1 MAPFIMLTNKDE
13 EQVKKIRQRASEQ
26 ARATGDTSS
35 NAIKNRIDTVKQQ
48 KKSQIYANLGEK
60 ILTPEGAREKYGLPI
75 ATHYYSKPN
84 FTVAENQLQRE
95 VSEAERKLQL
105 AVPDYEKLVGNV
117 SASAEQ
123 LQRIKQQYLKNP
135 TAENKIAYEQSQQHY
150 KNSMAPYL
158 KEEKQHKP
166 LFDAYRQAM
175 QKQERYTQQYE
186 EDYNK
191 WKSTIRPENQITA
204 ELNLVNQEIS
214 ELEKEKEGLNTGWGL
229 EVAENGIEGLE
240 QLTDTLSSNLENLY
254 KRKDLLQEELHYAE
268 YFRYADLRENEDFT
282 KLSQVNEAFRNDP
295 QYRYINNLDHTRDSY
310 QGASNIHPGVS
321 NPFAQYDYLYGNES
335 TMYNYLYNKEGK
347 ESAEEY
353 LDYIGENLNYRRGQE
368 LAQGYRDGEGLE
380 RTLGRVG
387 QGVDAVGAGVESFF
401 TGMAQNFVKE
411 DLPTS
416 ALQYAF
422 QLGREEAKPVG
433 RFVLDSL
440 YTGGNMAPS
449 ILLSSVT
456 AGLGG
461 TIGVSAGLASRVGSV
476 AGSMTMGLS
485 AAGNAYNEKI
495 KAGYDSQEARTYSVL
510 IGLSESLLQYALG
523 GISKLGGK
531 VTGNLGAKIN
541 AVDSAFWRVSGKLGL
556 SMHQEGM
563 EEGLQTVLE
572 PLFTT
577 LIFDEEYT
585 PAEWEDIAYSYLLGA
600 VMGGIFEGGEIA
612 GSERYNARLGNSIQ
626 SNPEGVE
633 TLLGKGLDLAPDSPA
648 YQGAQKLLNR
658 LNQGKKLSNYQ
669 PGRLAS
675 SNSSL
680 SGASPNAT
688 MTAKGGMQN
697 GQAESGRGRAVPRNG
712 QSDDGGLGAGTDA
725 GNPGVGN
732 LGGSGIPGWQP
743 LRGQRET
750 SAGVLESSTGN
761 QREPDRQGSAARG
774 GNLGLVPGSRIPEI
788 TKRLK
793 EAGTA
798 VVDDNGTPIL
808 LTHWT
813 PNMDFTEF
821 GEGDVGFH
829 FGSRA
834 QAEERARK
842 QGSNENA
849 GRYIQAY
856 LNIKNPVHMP
866 TDQYGW
872 NAAQAAITLWN
883 QDILPFEEYKR
894 IERMAVEDRGRYNAE
909 SSKALRDLL
918 ESYGYDG
925 IVYENEFEGAGKS
938 YVAFHPE
945 QVIWIDDG
953 TGRGGDTDRLRPMS
967 GQDSVASVPQDTDS
981 SAGNIRGQD
990 VFPIPEGEG
999 AEQQRGLAG
1008 NTIPQG
1014 VEAGTIPEEAA
1025 QGIAKSKRAQY
1036 RPVSMDQSQKAVAA
1050 GIDAIGG
1057 ARNAYGELLSTLG
1070 KRPLN
1075 STEMAAATQLV
1086 QRNDLTVDEKTI
1098 LLTQVMESATDMG
1111 RAINM
1116 IKAFSRN
1123 TPEGLLYTAQRQ
1135 IDRWNADMAQGKAPI
1150 ELSAE
1155 EKADLLS
1162 LGELISRWDEAGMT
1176 VQTRRELLNRV
1187 ERSMRDKTKKNVED
1201 IVKRAH
1207 PGEETD
1213 WFTYL
1218 SQGIVA
1224 NKIPSTLADKFRSMQ
1239 RINLLLQIKTQ
1250 IRNVG
1255 GNFLH
1260 SIAETTSD
1268 IVATPFDKV
1277 LSKVTGVRTVGLP
1290 SFRTYA
1296 NGFSRGL
1303 RDVNL
1308 ARKTGLTNVRG
1319 IRQTDGKAVPPTVF
1333 QGENK
1338 AAQLANHLDNTTSF
1352 LLSLGDEGFRRGREN
1367 MTRERLR
1374 ELNPKNND
1382 WVEEL
1387 AARVGDAAT
1396 FQEDTAL
1403 SGALMR
1409 IRSAPGQAIR
1419 NNGRKNGNGNQTPA
1433 EAADI
1438 LAYAAVPFAKTPAN
1452 MLVQTA
1458 RYSPVGLLNGIRQVV
1473 KIAVDAKR
1481 GKTITPQ
1488 QQRQA
1493 VDALGRG
1500 IIGSGLTGIGY
1511 FLRSFG
1517 VATGEENEDPD
1528 KAPLDRGFG
1537 LLPNSMKIGN
1547 YTIDFSS
1554 MAPIPVAINLG
1565 ASIYN
1570 ELHKEGLDDP
1580 TALGIIETVLS
1591 APINDLTED
1600 SLWQGLTSFVSTASS
1615 QGLPAALRDVTL
1627 DGISQAIPFNSFL
1640 RAVTGVID
1648 PYVRETSA
1656 ETAIGQW
1663 WNQTK
1668 AQLPGLSL
1676 TLPVRYDSMGNPMT
1690 RTPADGVAGRIF
1702 HSIINPVTVAR
1713 DTTDDPV
1720 YQMLS
1725 ELHEQTGRTDI
1736 FPQVSPYG
1744 LTYGGQK
1751 YDIAGADRSRFQQT
1765 QGQTAAEMLYDLANA
1780 PSFQQMDANEQAE
1793 VVADALG
1800 YGRDLAKIEYLDNL
1814 KIPYEGESLSRK
1826 INKLTDQ
1833 GVSPSAVLVVGAA
1846 DNTNTIVNGESQKN
1860 SGGAKVAKTISQ
1872 LNITD
1877 RQKMALASE
1886 FCGKEIQAAMQVAL
1900 DTGAN
1905 QPAMMDLLVSI
1916 SNADTDETP
1925 YPATAKAQLVY
1936 HAAGLTMEQKKAFSD
1951 EFIKDGV
1958 DYTSEESAIITSL
1971 SASAQSK
1978 WVKAKEWGFTPL
1990 QYSEYVKAANTS
2002 GKKVDK
2008 LQALQELF
2016 EAEYGSEINSAQWA
2030 EQFYALMHTKRYD

>member
-1 MAPFIMLTNKDE
+1 MSGADYLF
-13 EQVKKIRQRASEQ
+13 
-26 ARATGDTSS
+26 ARAGHGVVGS
-35 NAIKNRIDTVKQQ
+35 VK
-48 KKSQIYANLGEK
+48 G
-60 ILTPEGAREKYGLPI
+60 
-75 ATHYYSKPN
+75 
-84 FTVAENQLQRE
+84 
-95 VSEAERKLQL
+95 
-105 AVPDYEKLVGNV
+105 
-117 SASAEQ
+117 
-123 LQRIKQQYLKNP
+123 
-135 TAENKIAYEQSQQHY
+135 
-150 KNSMAPYL
+150 
-158 KEEKQHKP
+158 
-166 LFDAYRQAM
+166 
-175 QKQERYTQQYE
+175 
-186 EDYNK
+186 
-191 WKSTIRPENQITA
+191 
-204 ELNLVNQEIS
+204 LVNQSDAER
-214 ELEKEKEGLNTGWGL
+214 LYL
-229 EVAENGIEGLE
+229 AENAVDLANGGGFRNPKGFDAL
-240 QLTDTLSSNLENLY
+240 DMDAAMRVSSAFS
-254 KRKDLLQEELHYAE
+254 QG
-268 YFRYADLRENEDFT
+268 LREGVDKETILERQRQTMEDH
-282 KLSQVNEAFRNDP
+282 L
-295 QYRYINNLDHTRDSY
+295 
-310 QGASNIHPGVS
+310 
-321 NPFAQYDYLYGNES
+321 GNRGID
-335 TMYNYLYNKEGK
+335 NFYNKQTQK
-347 ESAEEY
+347 
-353 LDYIGENLNYRRGQE
+353 L
-368 LAQGYRDGEGLE
+368 
-380 RTLGRVG
+380 
-387 QGVDAVGAGVESFF
+387 
-401 TGMAQNFVKE
+401 
-411 DLPTS
+411 
-416 ALQYAF
+416 
-422 QLGREEAKPVG
+422 EEAKAYQTPGVQKAGNIAEVVGQMALPVVAS
-433 RFVLDSL
+433 FLP
-440 YTGGNMAPS
+440 GGQ
-449 ILLSSVT
+449 LLGTFGSS
-456 AGLGG
+456 
-461 TIGVSAGLASRVGSV
+461 
-476 AGSMTMGLS
+476 MS
-485 AAGNAYNEKI
+485 AAGNTTMNALEQGADTETALQ
-495 KAGYDSQEARTYSVL
+495 AGYLTGAKEAAV
-510 IGLSESLLQYALG
+510 ESLFGGILGRGVGLLDSTGKRLLSPKVLGALQEFGNTALGRVVRKAAASGEEGLEEVLSAYLDPYIARATYDEDAGPVTFQELKDNFGMGFIVSFLLG
-523 GISKLGGK
+523 GIPGK
-531 VTGNLGAKIN
+531 TNTDTNIN
-541 AVDSAFWRVSGKLGL
+541 IN
-556 SMHQEGM
+556 
-563 EEGLQTVLE
+563 T
-572 PLFTT
+572 
-577 LIFDEEYT
+577 
-585 PAEWEDIAYSYLLGA
+585 
-600 VMGGIFEGGEIA
+600 
-612 GSERYNARLGNSIQ
+612 NAQPN
-626 SNPEGVE
+626 VE
-633 TLLGKGLDLAPDSPA
+633 K
-648 YQGAQKLLNR
+648 
-658 LNQGKKLSNYQ
+658 
-669 PGRLAS
+669 
-675 SNSSL
+675 SSL

-697 GQAESGRGRAVPRNG
+697 GPKTAGRSIGIITESH
-712 QSDDGGLGAGTDA
+712 GGLGAGTDA
-725 GNPGVGN
+725 GDTSVGQSSPGRVPVWGQV
-732 LGGSGIPGWQP
+732 LGDSRPSAGMLEGSAGSVLGDKENGLARRSEQNGVVSGSG
-743 LRGQRET
+743 
-750 SAGVLESSTGN
+750 
-761 QREPDRQGSAARG
+761 
-774 GNLGLVPGSRIPEI
+774 IPEI

-793 EAGTA
+793 AAGTA
-798 VVDDNGTPIL
+798 VIDDNGEPIL

-829 FGSRA
+829 FGSRE
-834 QAEERARK
+834 QAENRAEK
-842 QGSNENA
+842 QAGSSNA

-856 LNIKNPVHMP
+856 LDIKNPAYVQ
-866 TDQYGW
+866 TDGMGW
-872 NAAQAAITLWN
+872 NAAQAAYALSRWGGIITFDDFLTI
-883 QDILPFEEYKR
+883 QQ
-894 IERMAVEDRGRYNAE
+894 MAISENVKANDSSGGSYNTE

-925 IVYENEFEGAGKS
+925 IVYENEFEGEGKS

-999 AEQQRGLAG
+999 AESLQGPTESELLLAVAKAQTAQKEMDSMLNEIAVQLGVRFTNGTSKSLSSMRDKINRKLAMGRQYGIEDVKDHARNKLELDTFDQIPQVLEALKQKNIPYQTEAVGPTEWGYKGFHITWQDNHGVNCELQLTRPDVWQVKLESDAIYEKWRNVTDRHALSVAQYMKYWKDRKRSQRLWSQLDLPDFSIYCANSSSESTRAWNSSSAETGFSGLRQTPLTSSNVLILGSSKNSRIRPSSVMQAMGAPPRLDSNYSVTRRATNSNIIVPEGEGAEQQRGLAG

-1025 QGIAKSKRAQY
+1025 QGIAESERAQY
-1036 RPVSMDQSQKAVAA
+1036 RPVSMDQSQKAAAA

-1176 VQTRRELLNRV
+1176 VQTRRELLDRV

-1319 IRQTDGKAVPPTVF
+1319 IRQTDGKAVPTTVF
-1333 QGENK
+1333 QGESK
-1338 AAQLANHLDNTTSF
+1338 AAQLANRLDNTTSF

-1833 GVSPSAVLVVGAA
+1833 GVPPSAVLVVGAA

-2016 EAEYGSEINSAQWA
+2016 EAEYGSEINSARWA